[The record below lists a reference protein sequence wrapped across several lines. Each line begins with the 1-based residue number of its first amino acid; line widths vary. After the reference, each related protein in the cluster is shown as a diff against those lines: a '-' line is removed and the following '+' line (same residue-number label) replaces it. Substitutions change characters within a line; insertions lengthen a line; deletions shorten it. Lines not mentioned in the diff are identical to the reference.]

1 MDKNIKVPSDSLVT
15 TILLIIGIGGPILI
29 SMLIYTYI
37 HPTYNKSVK
46 LTEIKD
52 HVMIH
57 DDKLTI
63 KSLPEPYHYKNNKLN
78 NLDPHDFKIT
88 KDDFYSDAN
97 PKLVDRD
104 GNTYEITTKELI
116 EYGAIQ
122 LTGVG
127 CLCQGGGCS
136 DQKGFTNYVTKAFD
150 YWNKQG
156 VVVQLGIDSHL
167 YIKDVPGERL
177 IYPRKVRLYNKK

>member
-1 MDKNIKVPSDSLVT
+1 MGTLIHKAIEISFSSIMVSIFVISLPIVLIIIHSTYTWLTNKKIDKLMDKNIKIPSDSLVT

-52 HVMIH
+52 HITVH
-57 DDKLTI
+57 DNKLTI
-63 KSLPEPYHYKNNKLN
+63 KSLPEPYNYNNNKLN
-78 NLDPHDFKIT
+78 SSEPHDFKIT

-104 GNTYEITTKELI
+104 DNQYEITAEELN
-116 EYGAIQ
+116 Q
-122 LTGVG
+122 L
-127 CLCQGGGCS
+127 
-136 DQKGFTNYVTKAFD
+136 QK
-150 YWNKQG
+150 
-156 VVVQLGIDSHL
+156 
-167 YIKDVPGERL
+167 
-177 IYPRKVRLYNKK
+177 

>member
-1 MDKNIKVPSDSLVT
+1 MASIFVVSLPIVLIIIHSTYTWLTNKKIDKLMDKNIKIPSDPLVT
-15 TILLIIGIGGPILI
+15 TTLLIIGIGGPILI

-52 HVMIH
+52 HITVH

-63 KSLPEPYHYKNNKLN
+63 KSLPEPYRYNNNKLN
-78 NLDPHDFKIT
+78 SSEPHDFKIT

-104 GNTYEITTKELI
+104 GNQYEITAEELN
-116 EYGAIQ
+116 Q
-122 LTGVG
+122 L
-127 CLCQGGGCS
+127 
-136 DQKGFTNYVTKAFD
+136 QK
-150 YWNKQG
+150 
-156 VVVQLGIDSHL
+156 
-167 YIKDVPGERL
+167 
-177 IYPRKVRLYNKK
+177 

>member
-1 MDKNIKVPSDSLVT
+1 MGTLIHKAIEINFSSIMASIFVVSLPIVLIIIHSTYTWLTNKKIDKLMDKNIKIPSDPLVT

-52 HVMIH
+52 HITVH
-57 DDKLTI
+57 DNKLTI
-63 KSLPEPYHYKNNKLN
+63 KSLPEPYRYNNNKLN
-78 NLDPHDFKIT
+78 SLEPHDFKIT

-104 GNTYEITTKELI
+104 GNQYEITAEELN
-116 EYGAIQ
+116 Q
-122 LTGVG
+122 L
-127 CLCQGGGCS
+127 
-136 DQKGFTNYVTKAFD
+136 QK
-150 YWNKQG
+150 
-156 VVVQLGIDSHL
+156 
-167 YIKDVPGERL
+167 
-177 IYPRKVRLYNKK
+177 